1 MTALYMAVTLV
12 LCAMVPYASI
22 GLNAPLA
29 DAFVAVGNNWAAK
42 IVAIG
47 AATTLSATTFASLLG
62 QPRIFLQ
69 MAKDVRQR
77 CYSLTYFIAH
87 SLTHTVQ
94 GLLFEI
100 FGRVNPTTGTPVFGT
115 LISGMNKRLQ

>member
-1 MTALYMAVTLV
+1 MAVTLV

-77 CYSLTYFIAH
+77 CYSLTH
-87 SLTHTVQ
+87 SLTHLLNRSLTRTVQ